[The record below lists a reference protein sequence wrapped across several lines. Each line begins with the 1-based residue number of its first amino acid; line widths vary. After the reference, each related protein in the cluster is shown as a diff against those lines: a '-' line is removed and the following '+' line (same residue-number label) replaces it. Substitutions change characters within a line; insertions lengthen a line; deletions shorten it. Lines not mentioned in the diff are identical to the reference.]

1 MQLRNQ
7 HALNPPDGQPN
18 LYVTGPRSYTR
29 GRFKRNRTGGPGIG
43 SPTDPYEILAIK
55 CAFDRLSKKV
65 GKPLLAQLFYRFF
78 RRFPRLALEH
88 RKDVLPNETEGG
100 NSVVIGEPDPRRE

>member
-1 MQLRNQ
+1 MLLTHPMDNPTSTLPDLGATRVD
-7 HALNPPDGQPN
+7 ALN
-18 LYVTGPRSYTR
+18 
-29 GRFKRNRTGGPGIG
+29 GIEPAARELG
-43 SPTDPYEILAIK
+43 VRTDPYEILAIK
-55 CAFDRLSKKV
+55 CALNRLSKKV

-88 RKDVLPNETEGG
+88 RKDVLPNETEGS